1 MKEFKVNN
9 TSYGVFQLIPFS
21 NLLSSSLSL
30 DLSVTHVAG
39 DTNAHKMW
47 HKISASYER
56 KDALNKTSLM
66 RKIVRLKYK
75 DGESIVVHINTFMG
89 LANQLPAARF
99 PLDGDMQALL
109 LLCTLSDNWENLVV
123 SSRVKEE
130 NLSLQVVKTS
140 ILNEETKR
148 KDKGVFPQLQVN
160 VAQ

>member
-66 RKIVRLKYK
+66 RKIVRLKYR
-75 DGESIVVHINTFMG
+75 DRESIMVHINTFMR
-89 LANQLPAARF
+89 LVNQLATTKF
-99 PLDGDMQALL
+99 PLDDVMQTFLL
-109 LLCTLSDNWENLVV
+109 L
-123 SSRVKEE
+123 
-130 NLSLQVVKTS
+130 
-140 ILNEETKR
+140 
-148 KDKGVFPQLQVN
+148 
-160 VAQ
+160 